1 MCNHALKEFHNSQEC
16 QTKMI
21 NASHLWMNLV
31 HFKEKKNHF
40 DSIQKE
46 PIKSHIKVLNINS
59 YTKGRST

>member
-46 PIKSHIKVLNINS
+46 PIKSEIKVTS
-59 YTKGRST
+59 KY

>member
-31 HFKEKKNHF
+31 HFKEKKII
-40 DSIQKE
+40 SIACKKN
-46 PIKSHIKVLNINS
+46 P
-59 YTKGRST
+59 